1 MANRVTVPLP
11 QLPGQIPV
19 SELLVPT
26 APPAPAVERGPV
38 APEAAVPA
46 RSEREIVRG
55 GALDFLRFLASLL
68 IVLYHYGAESPI
80 RLELFAQ
87 VFSRGFLATDFFLML
102 SGYVLGRAYGPS
114 TLSGRLSP
122 ARFWARR
129 AARVWPGHLVVL
141 AMLALL
147 VLTLNLIGTDAHK
160 PSRFIWSELPA
171 QALLIH
177 AWGFPSDGWNLPS
190 WSLSAL
196 IVCYA
201 LFPFF
206 WRAVDKVRRP
216 WILPL
221 IGAAVMGG
229 FEVLARAVF
238 HHPLPDL
245 QFQYGVVRAL
255 PLFALGVCLARAVDM
270 RWPSEAMAR
279 ILLWGGVA
287 VLVVTQPLDRYALP
301 DEWIFDVPSLAA
313 IAAIVLGAGRLPV
326 KRPRK
331 WIEEGAKLSFA
342 LFITHIFVGV
352 AYWSVV
358 HRLIETRPI
367 DIRLQW
373 VMWVAGFPLA
383 YGAAWLFHT
392 FIDQPLQNRLQ
403 PLLRK

>member
-1 MANRVTVPLP
+1 MASLVTVPLP
-11 QLPGQIPV
+11 QIPGQIPV
-19 SELLVPT
+19 SELPVPT
-26 APPAPAVERGPV
+26 ELPTPANDAPQ
-38 APEAAVPA
+38 AAVVLERPD
-46 RSEREIVRG
+46 RSAVRG

-87 VFSRGFLATDFFLML
+87 VFSRGFLATDFFLIL
-102 SGYVLGRAYGPS
+102 SGYVLGRAYGGS

-129 AARVWPGHLVVL
+129 AARIWPGHLVVL
-141 AMLALL
+141 GFLALL
-147 VLTLNLIGTDAHK
+147 VLALNIMGTDAHK
-160 PSRFIWSELPA
+160 PSRFAWDQLPA
-171 QALLIH
+171 QAFLIH

-206 WRAVDKVRRP
+206 WRTVSKVRHA
-216 WILPL
+216 WVLP
-221 IGAAVMGG
+221 IAAAAIMGV
-229 FEVLARAVF
+229 FEIIARKVF
-238 HHPLPDL
+238 QHALPDL

-255 PLFALGVCLARAVDM
+255 PMFVVGVCLARAVDM
-270 RWPSEAMAR
+270 RWPSEKAAK
-279 ILLWGGVA
+279 ILLWGGV
-287 VLVVTQPLDRYALP
+287 VLLAITQPLDRYALP
-301 DEWIFDVPSLAA
+301 DEFIFDAPSLLA
-313 IAAIVLGAGRLPV
+313 IGAIVLGAGRLPV

-352 AYWSVV
+352 IYWSAV
-358 HRLIETRPI
+358 HKLIETRPI

-392 FIDQPLQNRLQ
+392 FIDQPIQDRIQ